1 MEIVINDN
9 RTIEEIQNEFSAE
22 FPYLKIEFLSTTPD
36 KKGMASKSDL
46 FPRQKKLS
54 AIQDKHSEGKL
65 SLAPERTV
73 REIRDELKEK
83 YGLSSQIFRK
93 FGNMWIETGL
103 TDHWSL
109 SLQNSE
115 GHEIS
120 ETFVKK

>member
-83 YGLSSQIFRK
+83 YGCRQKFFMASSVVSLTCAVGRK
-93 FGNMWIETGL
+93 RNKMNN
-103 TDHWSL
+103 SL
-109 SLQNSE
+109 
-115 GHEIS
+115 
-120 ETFVKK
+120 